1 MAIYD
6 LRCIRSVKLK
16 TENIGIKV
24 ADGTIY
30 SVIEEG
36 FSGQKKLIL
45 TTVRD
50 NQTAVQIDLYKGGGE
65 KAEQSNYVGTL
76 VIENIPPAPKGN
88 PEVEVVLGVDDSGN
102 LNARASD
109 ILTGERQS
117 LSVSLES
124 LSPQGSYDIP
134 EFAFDEELPESQE
147 SESVNDFEQEL
158 LTGETYPI
166 VDSDRRREHIERKKR
181 NPLFL
186 IGFVVLCLFLIAI
199 LAFFIYRGLQGTGVP
214 GLRGGSVGELPA
226 GNNGGTAAEPP
237 PPAEEKTETAEEKAV
252 EQSAPGQRS
261 SPTRPGVWYKIKRGD
276 TLWDISG
283 TYYRNPWLFPKIARE
298 NRIMNPDIIFAD
310 QKIFIPEN

>member
-1 MAIYD
+1 M
-6 LRCIRSVKLK
+6 K

-65 KAEQSNYVGTL
+65 KAEQGNYVGTL
-76 VIENIPPAPKGN
+76 VIENIPPSPKGN

-199 LAFFIYRGLQGTGVP
+199 LAFFIYRGLQGKGVP
-214 GLRGGSVGELPA
+214 GLQGGSVSELPA
-226 GNNGGTAAEPP
+226 GNNGGQAAEPP
-237 PPAEEKTETAEEKAV
+237 PPAEKKPKRLQRKPWSKAHQVSEARPPVPACGIKSSGEIPSGIFPGLTIAIRGFFLKLPGKTE
-252 EQSAPGQRS
+252 
-261 SPTRPGVWYKIKRGD
+261 
-276 TLWDISG
+276 
-283 TYYRNPWLFPKIARE
+283 
-298 NRIMNPDIIFAD
+298 
-310 QKIFIPEN
+310 

>member
-1 MAIYD
+1 M
-6 LRCIRSVKLK
+6 K

-24 ADGTIY
+24 ADGTIFP
-30 SVIEEG
+30 VIEEG

-65 KAEQSNYVGTL
+65 KAEQGNYVATL
-76 VIENIPPAPKGN
+76 VIENIPASPKGN

-109 ILTGERQS
+109 IITGEQQS

-124 LSPQGSYDIP
+124 LSSQGSYDSP
-134 EFAFDEELPESQE
+134 EFALDEELPESQG

-166 VDSDRRREHIERKKR
+166 IDSDRRREYIERKKR
-181 NPLFL
+181 NPLLL

-199 LAFFIYRGLQGTGVP
+199 LAFFIYKGLQGTGVP
-214 GLRGGSVGELPA
+214 ALQGGTVSELPV
-226 GNNGGTAAEPP
+226 GNNGEQATEVP
-237 PPAEEKTETAEEKAV
+237 PPAEKKTETTEEKVV
-252 EQSAPGQRS
+252 EQSTPA
-261 SPTRPGVWYKIKRGD
+261 RPGLSY
-276 TLWDISG
+276 
-283 TYYRNPWLFPKIARE
+283 
-298 NRIMNPDIIFAD
+298 
-310 QKIFIPEN
+310 

>member
-1 MAIYD
+1 M
-6 LRCIRSVKLK
+6 K

-24 ADGTIY
+24 ADGTIFP
-30 SVIEEG
+30 VIEEG

-50 NQTAVQIDLYKGGGE
+50 NQTAVQIDLYKCGGE
-65 KAEQSNYVGTL
+65 KAEQGNYVGTL

-88 PEVEVVLGVDDSGN
+88 PEVKVVLGVDDSGN

-109 ILTGERQS
+109 ILTGEQQS

-134 EFAFDEELPESQE
+134 EFAFDDELTESQE
-147 SESVNDFEQEL
+147 RESVNDFEQEL
-158 LTGETYPI
+158 LTGESYPI
-166 VDSDRRREHIERKKR
+166 VDSDRRREYIERKKR
-181 NPLFL
+181 NPLLL

-199 LAFFIYRGLQGTGVP
+199 LSFFIYRGFKGTGVP
-214 GLRGGSVGELPA
+214 TLQGGTVSELPA
-226 GNNGGTAAEPP
+226 GNNGGQEAKLT
-237 PPAEEKTETAEEKAV
+237 PPAEEKTETTEEKAV
-252 EQSAPGQRS
+252 EQSP
-261 SPTRPGVWYKIKRGD
+261 PVRPGVWYKIKRGD

>member
-1 MAIYD
+1 M
-6 LRCIRSVKLK
+6 K

-24 ADGTIY
+24 ADGTIFP
-30 SVIEEG
+30 VIEEG

-50 NQTAVQIDLYKGGGE
+50 NQTAVQIDLYKGGVE
-65 KAEQSNYVGTL
+65 QAEQGNYVGTL
-76 VIENIPPAPKGN
+76 VIENIEPAPKGN

-134 EFAFDEELPESQE
+134 EFGFDEELSENQESQE
-147 SESVNDFEQEL
+147 SEGMNDYEQEL

-166 VDSDRRREHIERKKR
+166 VDSDRRREYIERKKR

-214 GLRGGSVGELPA
+214 ALQGGAVSELPA
-226 GNNGGTAAEPP
+226 GNNGGQAAEPT
-237 PPAEEKTETAEEKAV
+237 PPAEKKTETTEEKAV
-252 EQSAPGQRS
+252 EQSAPG
-261 SPTRPGVWYKIKRGD
+261 RPGMWYKIKRGD

>member
-1 MAIYD
+1 
-6 LRCIRSVKLK
+6 LK
-16 TENIGIKV
+16 TENIGIKI
-24 ADGTIY
+24 ADGTVY
-30 SVIEEG
+30 TVIEEG
-36 FSGQKKLIL
+36 FSGQKKLVL

-50 NQTAVQIDLYKGGGE
+50 NQ
-65 KAEQSNYVGTL
+65 
-76 VIENIPPAPKGN
+76 
-88 PEVEVVLGVDDSGN
+88 LGVDDSGN

-134 EFAFDEELPESQE
+134 EFGFDEELTENQE
-147 SESVNDFEQEL
+147 SEGMNDYEQEL

-166 VDSDRRREHIERKKR
+166 VDSDRRREHIERKKK

-214 GLRGGSVGELPA
+214 ALKGGAVSELPA
-226 GNNGGTAAEPP
+226 GDNGGQAAEPT
-237 PPAEEKTETAEEKAV
+237 PPAEKKTETTEEKAV

-261 SPTRPGVWYKIKRGD
+261 SPTQQSSPARPGVWYEIKRGD

>member
-1 MAIYD
+1 
-6 LRCIRSVKLK
+6 LK

-24 ADGTIY
+24 ADGTIFP
-30 SVIEEG
+30 VVEEG

-76 VIENIPPAPKGN
+76 VIENIEPAPKGN

-109 ILTGERQS
+109 ILTGEQQS

-124 LSPQGSYDIP
+124 LLPQGSYDIP
-134 EFAFDEELPESQE
+134 EFALDEELTESQE
-147 SESVNDFEQEL
+147 RESVNDFEQEL

-166 VDSDRRREHIERKKR
+166 IDSDRRREHIERKKR

-199 LAFFIYRGLQGTGVP
+199 LAFFIYRGLKGTGVP
-214 GLRGGSVGELPA
+214 ALQGGTVSELPA
-226 GNNGGTAAEPP
+226 GDDGGKAAEAP
-237 PPAEEKTETAEEKAV
+237 PPAEKKTETTEEKAV
-252 EQSAPGQRS
+252 EQSAP
-261 SPTRPGVWYKIKRGD
+261 TRPGVWYKVKRGD

>member
-1 MAIYD
+1 
-6 LRCIRSVKLK
+6 LK
-16 TENIGIKV
+16 TENIGIKI
-24 ADGTIY
+24 ADGTIFP
-30 SVIEEG
+30 VVEEG

-76 VIENIPPAPKGN
+76 VIENIEPAPKGN

-109 ILTGERQS
+109 ILTGEQQS

-124 LSPQGSYDIP
+124 LLPQGSYDIP
-134 EFAFDEELPESQE
+134 EFALDEELTESQE
-147 SESVNDFEQEL
+147 RESVNDFEQEL

-166 VDSDRRREHIERKKR
+166 IDSDRRREHIERKKR

-199 LAFFIYRGLQGTGVP
+199 LAFFIYRGLKGTGVP
-214 GLRGGSVGELPA
+214 ALQGGTVSELPA
-226 GNNGGTAAEPP
+226 GDDGGKAAEAP
-237 PPAEEKTETAEEKAV
+237 PPAEKKTETTEEKAV
-252 EQSAPGQRS
+252 EQSAP
-261 SPTRPGVWYKIKRGD
+261 TRPGVWYKVKRGD

>member
-1 MAIYD
+1 
-6 LRCIRSVKLK
+6 LK
-16 TENIGIKV
+16 TENIGIRV
-24 ADGTIY
+24 ADGTIFP
-30 SVIEEG
+30 VIEEG

-45 TTVRD
+45 TTARD

-65 KAEQSNYVGTL
+65 KAEQDNYVGTL
-76 VIENIPPAPKGN
+76 VIENITPAPKGN

-109 ILTGERQS
+109 ILTGEQQS

-124 LSPQGSYDIP
+124 LLPQGSYDIP
-134 EFAFDEELPESQE
+134 ELAFDEELTESQE
-147 SESVNDFEQEL
+147 RESVNNFEQEL

-166 VDSDRRREHIERKKR
+166 IDSDRRREYIERKKR
-181 NPLFL
+181 NPLLL
-186 IGFVVLCLFLIAI
+186 IGFMVLCLFLIAI
-199 LAFFIYRGLQGTGVP
+199 LAFFIYMGLKGTGVP
-214 GLRGGSVGELPA
+214 ALQGGTVSELPA
-226 GNNGGTAAEPP
+226 ENNGGQAAKPP
-237 PPAEEKTETAEEKAV
+237 PPAEKQTETTEEKAV
-252 EQSAPGQRS
+252 EQSATGQRS
-261 SPTRPGVWYKIKRGD
+261 SPARPGVWYKIKRGD

>member
-1 MAIYD
+1 M
-6 LRCIRSVKLK
+6 K

-24 ADGTIY
+24 ANGTIFP
-30 SVIEEG
+30 VIEEG

-50 NQTAVQIDLYKGGGE
+50 NQTAVQIDLYKGGVE
-65 KAEQSNYVGTL
+65 QAEQGNYVGTL
-76 VIENIPPAPKGN
+76 VIESIPPAPKGN
-88 PEVEVVLGVDDSGN
+88 PEVEVVLGVDASGN

-109 ILTGERQS
+109 ILTGEQQS

-134 EFAFDEELPESQE
+134 EFAFDDELTESQE
-147 SESVNDFEQEL
+147 RESVNDFEQEL
-158 LTGETYPI
+158 LTGENYPI
-166 VDSDRRREHIERKKR
+166 VDSDRRREYIERKKR
-181 NPLFL
+181 NPLLL

-199 LAFFIYRGLQGTGVP
+199 LSFFIYRGFKGTGVP
-214 GLRGGSVGELPA
+214 TLQGGTVNELPA
-226 GNNGGTAAEPP
+226 GSNGGQEAKPT
-237 PPAEEKTETAEEKAV
+237 PPAEKKTETTEEKAV
-252 EQSAPGQRS
+252 EQSP
-261 SPTRPGVWYKIKRGD
+261 PVRPGVWYKIKRGD